1 LRENNGTLDPIIRW
15 EDARTQKTNK
25 IRSEPSFRN
34 FVDTEGMKQG
44 VWNFYANSG
53 SVERVE
59 NWEDDELNGLFVE
72 YFPNGVQKVK
82 GEYKESLSEGTW
94 TYRNE
99 DGSKWLE
106 GVFFDDL
113 QEGVWKCWDENGIL
127 TKKYYTRGEESI
139 LINVS
144 LSVKESQDFWKMY
157 VLALNDSQLVPQ
169 LLDRIP
175 PPQSTLF
182 SPEEFNIDDLL
193 KGEPSLYLPKE
204 NPQSFENVL
213 DQLKNLY
220 YRPFPEK
227 SKL

>member
-1 LRENNGTLDPIIRW
+1 
-15 EDARTQKTNK
+15 
-25 IRSEPSFRN
+25 
-34 FVDTEGMKQG
+34 
-44 VWNFYANSG
+44 
-53 SVERVE
+53 
-59 NWEDDELNGLFVE
+59 
-72 YFPNGVQKVK
+72 
-82 GEYKESLSEGTW
+82 
-94 TYRNE
+94 
-99 DGSKWLE
+99 
-106 GVFFDDL
+106 
-113 QEGVWKCWDENGIL
+113 
-127 TKKYYTRGEESI
+127 
-139 LINVS
+139 
-144 LSVKESQDFWKMY
+144 MY